1 MIEIKR
7 CEDEKIFEEY
17 AIEKSPDTVVMAAKD
32 RDLAFGIAAAKVLG
46 ECAIITRIETKDE
59 YKMFEMDF
67 GLGKSILNLLD
78 LSGIRFV
85 FSDID
90 DKRLFTALRFTEN
103 GEIPPDCP
111 QKENHRFFLCL
122 DGYFTAHEC

>member
-7 CEDEKIFEEY
+7 CEDEKTLEKFG
-17 AIEKSPDTVVMAAKD
+17 IENNPDTVVMTAKD
-32 RDLAFGIAAAKVLG
+32 KDLVFGIAAAKVLG

-78 LSGIRFV
+78 LSGVRFV

-103 GEIPPDCP
+103 EEIHPQCP
-111 QKENHRFFLCL
+111 QKEEHRFFLCL
-122 DGYFTAHEC
+122 DGYFTAHDC

>member
-7 CEDEKIFEEY
+7 CEDIEIFEKFG
-17 AIEKSPDTVVMAAKD
+17 IEKTPDTVVMTAKD
-32 RDLAFGIAAAKVLG
+32 GDLTFGIAVAVVQEENAY
-46 ECAIITRIETKDE
+46 ITKIETQDE

-78 LSGIRFV
+78 LSGVRFV

-90 DKRLFTALRFTEN
+90 DKRLFTALRFSEN
-103 GEIPPDCP
+103 GEIPSDCS
-111 QKENHRFFLCL
+111 QCKKGRFFLCL
-122 DGYFTAHEC
+122 DGYFSVHDC